1 MAYSQNNEE
10 EVIIGELAR
19 MNVQTG
25 RFLDI
30 GAWDGKGFS

>member
-10 EVIIGELAR
+10 EIIVAEFDRLGVKE
-19 MNVQTG
+19 G

-30 GAWDGKGFS
+30 GAWDGKGF